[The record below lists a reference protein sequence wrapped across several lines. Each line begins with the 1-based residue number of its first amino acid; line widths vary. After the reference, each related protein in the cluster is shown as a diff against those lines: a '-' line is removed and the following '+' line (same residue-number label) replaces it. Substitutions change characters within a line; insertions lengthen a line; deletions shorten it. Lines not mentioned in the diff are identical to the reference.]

1 MADYVLPAVVEKRV
15 RYFDGQFL
23 QDQDFIDEQDY
34 QLDREHRINRLL
46 HGPGV
51 AEGLGV
57 TSGSPNQVTVAAG
70 TAIDA
75 SGWQLALAQATN
87 VDLPAATFNNKQG
100 VQLYLSYLVSAED
113 PQTVAGSSD
122 FTRWLERPALTALAP
137 GSQWQGTSPP
147 VLLATLSV
155 DGAGRVTI
163 DSTVRSYS
171 GVLLPGPGTDPAALQ
186 ATSAG
191 TVRIDGPLTVSA
203 PPSGSAFSA
212 LQIDAQS
219 FANAPNLT
227 ASYYLNMRDVGAG
240 AGGANRFCVRGDGF
254 VGINTG
260 TPQARLEVVGGG
272 GANIDLLVNGRLKS
286 NSNDGGL
293 WVSVDRF
300 IGGVGS
306 NVGFFTGGQWQFQVM
321 PNGNV
326 GIGSG
331 LGSPSARLEVAGG
344 GGSSIDLLVNG
355 RIRSNNNDG
364 GLWVSTDR
372 FVGGFGNTVG
382 FWNGSAWRL
391 TVAPNGNV
399 GVGLGT
405 ATPAS
410 PLHVLAPA
418 SGSPFTALQIDVQSF
433 STGANSAASYFL
445 NMRDVG
451 GGAAGANKFCVRGD
465 GNVGVGTGTP
475 GARLEVVGGGGTN
488 IDLLVN
494 GRMKSNNNDGG
505 LWVSADRFVGGF
517 GTNIG
522 FWSNGAWR
530 LAVLNDGTVG
540 IGTATTNGL
549 TLSVNGSTYLQGD
562 TYIGGHFVIQM
573 GANSGRWADFGGQ
586 TTGIGGGGPLWAFF
600 NNTNGPSD
608 LRLKTDLRP
617 VSDAMCLVRRLQA
630 VRYRWGEE
638 GLRYFT
644 SDIEDTVCA
653 GPGATPAE
661 HAAARQEERDE
672 ALAALDG
679 DRLGLVAQDVEAVLP
694 ELVHEVG
701 GYKHIRYQHLTAL
714 LAEALKELSAE
725 VAELRAA
732 IGASS

>member
-1 MADYVLPAVVEKRV
+1 MADYDLPAVVEKRV

-57 TSGSPNQVTVAAG
+57 TSGAPNQVTVAAG

-75 SGWQLALAQATN
+75 NGWQLALAQATN

-113 PQTVAGSSD
+113 QQTVAGSSD

-137 GSQWQGTSPP
+137 GSQWPGTSPP
-147 VLLATLSV
+147 VLLATLTV

-191 TVRIDGPLTVSA
+191 TVRIGGPLTVSA
-203 PPSGSAFSA
+203 PPSGSAFTA

-219 FANAPNLT
+219 FVNAPNLT

-240 AGGANRFCVRGDGF
+240 GGGVNRFCVRGDGL

-272 GANIDLLVNGRLKS
+272 GTNIDLLVNGRLKS

-293 WVSVDRF
+293 WVSADRF
-300 IGGVGS
+300 IGGAGS
-306 NVGFFTGGQWQFQVM
+306 NVGFYAGGQWQLQVM

-326 GIGSG
+326 GIGPG
-331 LGSPSARLEVAGG
+331 LGSPGARLEVAGSG
-344 GGSSIDLLVNG
+344 GTNVDLLVNG
-355 RIRSNNNDG
+355 RIRSNSNDG

-372 FVGGFGNTVG
+372 FVGGFDNTLG
-382 FWNGSAWRL
+382 LWNGNAWRL

-399 GVGLGT
+399 GVGLG
-405 ATPAS
+405 AAAPAS

-433 STGANSAASYFL
+433 STGANSAVSYFV

-451 GGAAGANKFCVRGD
+451 AGPGGANRFCVRGD
-465 GNVGVGTGTP
+465 GNVGIGTGTP
-475 GARLEVVGGGGTN
+475 GARLEVVGGGGQSV
-488 IDLLVN
+488 DFVVN
-494 GRMKSNNNDGG
+494 GRMRSASNDGG
-505 LWVSADRFVGGF
+505 LWVMGDRFVGGWD
-517 GTNIG
+517 TDKIG
-522 FWSNGAWR
+522 IWNGSTWG
-530 LAVLNDGTVG
+530 LLVLPDGTVG
-540 IGTATTNGL
+540 INTWNTFGKNL
-549 TLSVNGSTYLQGD
+549 CVNGSAYFQGATYVANLIAQID
-562 TYIGGHFVIQM
+562 NIGHWR
-573 GANSGRWADFGGQ
+573 NFGTRQ
-586 TTGIGGGGPLWAFF
+586 TVAGGPDWVYA
-600 NNTNGPSD
+600 NDVGGPSD

-617 VSDAMCLVRRLQA
+617 VRHALDLVRQLQA
-630 VRYRWGEE
+630 VRYRWGED
-638 GLRYFT
+638 GFSYLTR
-644 SDIEDTVCA
+644 DIEETMCA
-653 GPGATPAE
+653 GPDATAAE
-661 HAAARQEERDE
+661 HEAAKQDGLDE
-672 ALAALDG
+672 ARAVLDG
-679 DRLGLVAQDVEAVLP
+679 DRVGLVAQDVEVVLP
-694 ELVHEVG
+694 ELVHEVN
-701 GYKHIRYQHLTAL
+701 GYKHIRYQNLTAL

-732 IGASS
+732 AGASS